1 MRRKRCLVA
10 GSMVTLLLLVILAGV
25 LYHGCQG
32 PVLKGAKLP
41 DYYEEAVLSQA
52 MGLYSQKLPLVP
64 VLVRVDAFS
73 EETVH
78 YTIFYF
84 PFGSVGMSY
93 NRSDGYNIEKPLS
106 RL

>member
-1 MRRKRCLVA
+1 MKKRLAVI
-10 GSMVTLLLLVILAGV
+10 GIVFLLLLLILAGV
-25 LYHGCQG
+25 MDGIF
-32 PVLKGAKLP
+32 PVLLGEELP
-41 DYYEEAVLSQA
+41 ESYEQSVLGQA
-52 MGLYSQKLPLVP
+52 AGPYSRKLPLAP
-64 VLVRVDAFS
+64 VLVWVDGVSA
-73 EETVH
+73 ETVY